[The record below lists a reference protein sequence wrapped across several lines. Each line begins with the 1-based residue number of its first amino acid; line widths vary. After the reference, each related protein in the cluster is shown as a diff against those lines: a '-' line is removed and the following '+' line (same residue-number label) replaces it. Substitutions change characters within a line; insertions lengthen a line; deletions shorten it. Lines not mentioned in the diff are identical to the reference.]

1 MKYSPER
8 REAILAKL
16 EAPYNRTVNDLAGEE
31 GISAATIYNWRKQ
44 ARSTGRLL
52 PNASPTTE
60 GWSSAQKFNAVL
72 ETAAL
77 TEEELSE
84 YCRRRGLYPE
94 QIRRWR
100 ASCEQAN
107 DRSDQAA
114 ARQSEATKAERK
126 RIRELERELRR
137 KDAALAET
145 AALLALRKKVQ
156 AIWGTRKNDQCHRSP
171 SDCRVGQPSQSGRC
185 APASCL
191 WRAGNRAEHLPALV
205 GRW

>member
-16 EAPYNRTVNDLAGEE
+16 QAPYNRTVSELASEE
-31 GISAATIYNWRKQ
+31 GLSAATLYNWRQQ

-52 PNASPTTE
+52 PNVCANSE
-60 GWSSAQKFNAVL
+60 GWSSQQKFNAVL

-77 TEEELSE
+77 TEEELAE

-107 DRSDQAA
+107 DRLDQVSA
-114 ARQSEATKAERK
+114 QHSQTSKAERK
-126 RIRELERELRR
+126 RIRELEQALRR

-145 AALLALRKKVQ
+145 AALLVLRKKIQ
-156 AIWGTRKNDQCHRSP
+156 AIWGD
-171 SDCRVGQPSQSGRC
+171 
-185 APASCL
+185 
-191 WRAGNRAEHLPALV
+191 EEE
-205 GRW
+205 